1 MLRHKPPS
9 LCSVTL
15 KAMVVYLFSI
25 VVFAINNYL
34 EKMAMTQKYI
44 EFEDRKSDQISLSI
58 LICNILVTY
67 IVPIGFFFYVWIIV
81 KVRNFLPSV
90 SGREKELVS
99 IVSSLFKVF
108 GLSFFQFIGLF
119 CFSLR
124 PVLLLLFWLFVCT
137 IDVILFPRCCMFLRL
152 LVTGNV
158 LGDNWN
164 DAKFWDLRLYW
175 SYRIFRI

>member
-1 MLRHKPPS
+1 
-9 LCSVTL
+9 
-15 KAMVVYLFSI
+15 
-25 VVFAINNYL
+25 
-34 EKMAMTQKYI
+34 MTQKYI

-124 PVLLLLFWLFVCT
+124 PVLLLLF
-137 IDVILFPRCCMFLRL
+137 
-152 LVTGNV
+152 
-158 LGDNWN
+158 
-164 DAKFWDLRLYW
+164 
-175 SYRIFRI
+175 